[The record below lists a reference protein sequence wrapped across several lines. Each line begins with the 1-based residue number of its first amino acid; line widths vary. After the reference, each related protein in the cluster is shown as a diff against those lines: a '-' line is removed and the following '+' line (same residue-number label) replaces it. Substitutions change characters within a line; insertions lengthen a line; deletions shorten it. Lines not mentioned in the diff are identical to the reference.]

1 MKGPCRFQFV
11 ARSFG
16 SIGPPASA
24 CLELRAKSEGGGSS
38 LYSKAPAGEV
48 LVAQLV
54 GVLGDELA
62 CSLQR
67 LNIGIGADGRRP
79 ASSACTSTVNGHDLR
94 EMAVEERREF
104 LGVIPLDIR
113 IQFSQA
119 LPIGFDTM
127 PSSPA

>member
-1 MKGPCRFQFV
+1 M
-11 ARSFG
+11 
-16 SIGPPASA
+16 
-24 CLELRAKSEGGGSS
+24 ELRAKSEGGGSS

-67 LNIGIGADGRRP
+67 LNIGIGADAQKAGEQRLHLNGQR
-79 ASSACTSTVNGHDLR
+79 SRSA

>member
-1 MKGPCRFQFV
+1 ML
-11 ARSFG
+11 RSSSAFSATNWHVRSSASISG
-16 SIGPPASA
+16 S
-24 CLELRAKSEGGGSS
+24 
-38 LYSKAPAGEV
+38 APT
-48 LVAQLV
+48 
-54 GVLGDELA
+54 
-62 CSLQR
+62 R
-67 LNIGIGADGRRP
+67 RRP

-119 LPIGFDTM
+119 LPMRFDTM